1 MILCVTVSS
10 DGLHKPVSEFIND
23 GKDSE
28 NFVCGKIQSTV
39 DVNTNE
45 ENDDLNMDLEIAN
58 ENLSNEVDKTIE
70 QGNDK
75 GR

>member
-10 DGLHKPVSEFIND
+10 DGLHKSVSEFIND

-28 NFVCGKIQSTV
+28 NVVCRKIQSTV
-39 DVNTNE
+39 EVNTTE

-58 ENLSNEVDKTIE
+58 ENLSNEVDKTME

-75 GR
+75 GW